1 MSQLVDEVA
10 SVREECLDDC
20 WDESSSSPAAI
31 EAEAVGF
38 DWRGTITFAWAL
50 LCALLYAKMT
60 WERKSPS
67 GTVRERTSSPSV
79 RVVDRVLRAS
89 RPNDSVD
96 PVTPLHG
103 SVGESR
109 GLENWAEP

>member
-1 MSQLVDEVA
+1 MSQLVDEMA
-10 SVREECLDDC
+10 SVREECAEDF
-20 WDESSSSPAAI
+20 WDEASSSPAAV
-31 EAEAVGF
+31 EAEAGGF

-50 LCALLYAKMT
+50 LCAILYARMT
-60 WERKSPS
+60 WERKGPS
-67 GTVRERTSSPSV
+67 GTARERTSSPSV

-96 PVTPLHG
+96 TVPVSHG
-103 SVGESR
+103 AVGESR